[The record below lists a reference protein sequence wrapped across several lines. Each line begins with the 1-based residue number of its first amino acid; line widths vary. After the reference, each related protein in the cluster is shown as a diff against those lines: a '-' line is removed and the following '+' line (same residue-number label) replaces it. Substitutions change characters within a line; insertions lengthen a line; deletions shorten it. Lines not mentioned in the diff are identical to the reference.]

1 MVPAN
6 RLRLMKG
13 NIYISVPA
21 ADKTNSLPASIDRYD
36 WEEFTYDDEG
46 EVTSMTTVHPTW
58 EQYGEKYQHLFG
70 APVAV
75 VVGEVEYIVYEIEAS
90 WLDSEVSALVAL
102 GAGVAAPSYTLM
114 TNPEARAFIQANTP
128 EQL

>member
-1 MVPAN
+1 
-6 RLRLMKG
+6 MKG

-21 ADKTNSLPASIDRYD
+21 ADKTNSLPAGIDRYD
-36 WEEFTYDDEG
+36 WEEFTYNEEG

-58 EQYGEKYQHLFG
+58 EQYGEKYQRLFG

-75 VVGEVEYIVYEIEAS
+75 VVGEIEYIVYEIEAS
-90 WLDSEVSALVAL
+90 WLTSEVSALVAL
-102 GAGVAAPSYTLM
+102 GSNLSAPSYTLM
-114 TNPEARAFIQANTP
+114 TNPEVRAFIQDNTP

>member
-1 MVPAN
+1 M
-6 RLRLMKG
+6 RG

-21 ADKTNSLPASIDRYD
+21 ADKTNSLPAGIDRYD

-46 EVTSMTTVHPTW
+46 EVASTTTVHPTW

-75 VVGEVEYIVYEIEAS
+75 VVSEAEYIVYEIEAS
-90 WLDSEVSALVAL
+90 WLDSEVSALIAL
-102 GAGVAAPSYTLM
+102 GGNLSSPSYTLM
-114 TNPEARAFIQANTP
+114 TNPEVRAFIQDNAP
-128 EQL
+128 EELI